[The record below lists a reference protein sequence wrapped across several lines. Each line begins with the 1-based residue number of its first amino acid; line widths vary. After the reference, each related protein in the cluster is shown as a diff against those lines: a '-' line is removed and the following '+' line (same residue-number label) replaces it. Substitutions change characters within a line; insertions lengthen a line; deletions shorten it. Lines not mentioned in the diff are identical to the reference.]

1 MSHRIIEIQPWDNR
15 RTEIATA
22 ENYANAYT
30 IAKVMSEKFPEVTY
44 EAVNGNIERTIT
56 YKGGKLVSE
65 VMEGREISA
74 RYWCQEHY
82 MAHDTE
88 AEHTALVDV
97 AASSQAGLQAHINR
111 VGRTGNPAERRND
124 EFARLDNYTEAS

>member
-1 MSHRIIEIQPWDNR
+1 MSHRIIEIQPWDNK

-44 EAVNGNIERTIT
+44 EAVNGNIDRTIT
-56 YKGGKLVSE
+56 YKGGELVSE
-65 VMEGREISA
+65 VKEGREISA

-88 AEHTALVDV
+88 AEHIELISKEKIREHVEIPS
-97 AASSQAGLQAHINR
+97 SSQAGLQAVINR
-111 VGRTGNPAERRND
+111 VGGPVATV
-124 EFARLDNYTEAS
+124 TEQD

>member
-1 MSHRIIEIQPWDNR
+1 MSHRIIEITPWDGR
-15 RTEIATA
+15 RVEIATA
-22 ENYANAYT
+22 ENFANAYI
-30 IAKVMSEKFPEVTY
+30 IAQLMSEKHPEVTY
-44 EAVNGNIERTIT
+44 EAVNGTVERTIT

-97 AASSQAGLQAHINR
+97 ATSSQAGLQAIKNR
-111 VGRTGNPAERRND
+111 QGVRG
-124 EFARLDNYTEAS
+124 